1 MPPNSIARLLFGI
14 LTSASLTACQQVDEP
29 AATESKPRLVRTM
42 VVSSDIEGSWRE
54 LPGVVDA
61 AKKADLSFRIPGK
74 LVSLSAKEGDD
85 VSRDDVLAKIDD
97 AEVRIQLKSREAE
110 YASAHADYR
119 RGSELIKTGVISKSD
134 FNKLQAQDATAK
146 ANLDAARKSLEY
158 TQLEAPFDGRIAI
171 RHVDNF
177 EEVNA
182 KQPVYTLQD
191 TSNLLIRINVP
202 ESLMIRVREGARPD
216 VWAQFSQL
224 PDKSFPLTLKEV
236 STRADKDT
244 NTFAVTFSM
253 ENDGAYNI
261 LPGMSATVRGKPP
274 SDRAASDGVFQV
286 PAHAVLEDN
295 DGRYLFTVESAAD
308 GHSVVQRRAVETGRL
323 SQLGLEITSGLSEG
337 DRIVTA
343 GMSKM
348 RPGLE
353 VRLTTEAAGR

>member
-1 MPPNSIARLLFGI
+1 MTPNSIAHLLFGI
-14 LTSASLTACQQVDEP
+14 LVLGSISACQQADETT
-29 AATESKPRLVRTM
+29 AAESPPRLVRTM
-42 VVSSDIEGSWRE
+42 VVSSDNEGNWRE

-110 YASAHADYR
+110 YASAHADYL

-134 FNKLQAQDATAK
+134 FNKLQAQDATAR
-146 ANLDAARKSLEY
+146 ANLDAAHKSLEY
-158 TQLEAPFDGRIAI
+158 TQLQAPFDGRIAI

-182 KQPVYTLQD
+182 KQPIYTLQD
-191 TSNLLIRINVP
+191 TSTLLIKINVP

-216 VWAQFSQL
+216 VWAEFSQL
-224 PDKSFPLTLKEV
+224 PDQSFPLTLKEV

-274 SDRAASDGVFQV
+274 ADSTGTDSVFRV

-295 DGRYLFTVESAAD
+295 DGRFLFTVD
-308 GHSVVQRRAVETGRL
+308 SVANGRGIVQRRAVETGRL
-323 SQLGLEITSGLSEG
+323 SRLGLEITSGLSAG

-348 RPGLE
+348 RAGLE
-353 VRLTTEAAGR
+353 VRLGADASQ